1 MLRKAPSAERVLF
14 LCLGNICRSP
24 FAEHAFRE
32 ALESE
37 DGGSRSSRPPGRRLR
52 SESAGF
58 IGPGRP
64 SPPEMQE
71 PARGRGVDLSDH
83 RSRVVTREILQA
95 ADLVVVMGPRL
106 RRRLRKRFPRSSA
119 PVLLLGD
126 LDPEPIPGRAIRDPY
141 GKAPGVF
148 ADVAAR
154 IERCVDVLAEE
165 LSGKEVA
172 GEELSGE
179 ELAGDGG
186 SAGESADSTDVGR

>member
-1 MLRKAPSAERVLF
+1 MVRRARSPERVLF

-24 FAEHAFRE
+24 FAEHAFRA
-32 ALESE
+32 ALEAE
-37 DGGSRSSRPPGRRLR
+37 DDGSPSGGPRGRSLR

-83 RSRVVTREILQA
+83 RSRVVTQEMLRA
-95 ADLVVVMGPRL
+95 TDLVVVMGPRL

-126 LDPEPIPGRAIRDPY
+126 LDPERIPGRAIRDPY
-141 GKAPGVF
+141 GKEPEVF
-148 ADVAAR
+148 ADVAER
-154 IERCVDVLAEE
+154 IERCVGVLAKE
-165 LSGKEVA
+165 LS

-179 ELAGDGG
+179 ELPGDGG
-186 SAGESADSTDVGR
+186 SAGGSADSTGVDR